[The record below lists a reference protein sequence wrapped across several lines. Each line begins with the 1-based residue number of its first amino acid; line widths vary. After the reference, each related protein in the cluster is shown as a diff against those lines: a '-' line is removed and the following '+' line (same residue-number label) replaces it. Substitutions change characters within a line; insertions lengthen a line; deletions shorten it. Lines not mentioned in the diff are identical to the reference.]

1 MAGKRDYYEILGV
14 DRGASDA
21 EIKKAYRKLAKQYH
35 PDMNPGD
42 KAAEAKFKEINEAYE
57 VLSDPQKRA
66 RYDQFG
72 HSAFDPN
79 GFGGGGFGG
88 DLPVDLAILILADLE
103 IFLKRFSEVDL
114 EPELPVQEEGL
125 RRVRILSIPWKSHL
139 KRQLSEQRRK
149 LRSAGWNMSDL
160 QRFRNKARSSACY
173 MQAV

>member
-1 MAGKRDYYEILGV
+1 
-14 DRGASDA
+14 
-21 EIKKAYRKLAKQYH
+21 
-35 PDMNPGD
+35 MNPGD

-72 HSAFDPN
+72 HSAFDPTVLAEEVLA
-79 GFGGGGFGG
+79 G

-139 KRQLSEQRRK
+139 KRQLSEQRG
-149 LRSAGWNMSDL
+149 SYGQQVGNMSDL